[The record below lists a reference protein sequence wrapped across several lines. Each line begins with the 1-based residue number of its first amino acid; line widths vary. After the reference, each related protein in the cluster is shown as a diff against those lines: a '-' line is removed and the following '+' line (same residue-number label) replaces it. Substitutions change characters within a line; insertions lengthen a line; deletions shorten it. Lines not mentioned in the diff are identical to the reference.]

1 MVLGVV
7 QKGIMGQSHIV
18 LALVQNLRPGG
29 RFEQLN
35 FAQKLY
41 ALAKEI
47 NTRGKGLREKTR
59 IKMKV
64 LAVGEW

>member
-18 LALVQNLRPGG
+18 LALVQNLRLTAL
-29 RFEQLN
+29 RTVELR
-35 FAQKLY
+35 AKLY
-41 ALAKEI
+41 ALAKKI